1 MSDHCP
7 LIYFTRTQKASVKS
21 KVNRAP
27 RQRFCTKA
35 ALLGTLHR
43 PVSGSDVLCA
53 EEAEA
58 DKHQMFATKSVNV
71 LIQVHEAE
79 RYICAD
85 EVPQSAFT
93 NET

>member
-1 MSDHCP
+1 M
-7 LIYFTRTQKASVKS
+7 
-21 KVNRAP
+21 
-27 RQRFCTKA
+27 
-35 ALLGTLHR
+35 
-43 PVSGSDVLCA
+43 SGSDVLCA

-85 EVPQSAFT
+85 EEPQSAFT
-93 NET
+93 NETWKDTSSALTSPEIIVLFSHNCRVRWIASAFVGEF